1 MNIEVWV
8 TFVLVAVVATA
19 IPGPAML
26 LVASHSIGFGVAKT
40 VFTILG
46 NITGLTILSTLSVLG
61 LGSLLIHSPIAFTA
75 VKIMGAIYLIYLG
88 MSLWRK
94 GLSPLSAKTD
104 GNQKSVVSLYAQG
117 VAVALSN
124 PKAILFTTAL
134 FPQFIDP
141 TINLLPQFL
150 LLVTTFISLS
160 FSCLLVCAVTVGR
173 TFTKIGRSKP
183 YKITGKLFGGTFI
196 GVGGLLLILKND
208 PA

>member
-8 TFVLVAVVATA
+8 TFVLVAIVATA

-46 NITGLTILSTLSVLG
+46 NITGLAILSTLSVLG
-61 LGSLLIHSPIAFTA
+61 LGSLLIHSPMAFTA
-75 VKIMGAIYLIYLG
+75 VKIMGAMYLIYLG

-94 GLSPLSAKTD
+94 GVSPLNAQSD
-104 GNQKSVVSLYAQG
+104 SNQKSVISLYAQG

-141 TINLLPQFL
+141 TTNLLPQFL
-150 LLVTTFISLS
+150 LLVSTFISLS
-160 FSCLLVCAVTVGR
+160 FSCLFICAIAVHQ
-173 TFTKIGRSKP
+173 TFTMMENSKL
-183 YKITGKLFGGTFI
+183 YRFTGKLFGGTFI
-196 GVGGLLLILKND
+196 GAGGILLISKNNL
-208 PA
+208 A